1 MSSMIPFG
9 NVRGMAAVA
18 LSLSPVA
25 VAANT
30 VAAQTFTVR
39 GVLPS
44 DFVQIS
50 KPTTQAGLGIA
61 NVRAS
66 AKDTIE
72 IAFINATAASIT
84 PTAAETYRLLVFR
97 PDGTPTARASI

>member
-9 NVRGMAAVA
+9 NLRGMAAVA
-18 LSLSPVA
+18 LPLSPAA

-30 VAAQTFTVR
+30 VAAQTFTVS
-39 GVLPS
+39 GVLPT

-50 KPTTQAGLGIA
+50 KPSTQAGLGIA

-66 AKDTIE
+66 AKDQIE

-84 PTAAETYRLLVFR
+84 PTATEVYQLLVFR
-97 PDGTPTARASI
+97 PDGTPTARASM